1 MKEGEEKNVLA
12 TIATEDNEIRRGK
25 QSIYTEKK
33 GHREKKNKQMAIR
46 IRKKSILFFLRINK
60 EEEFKYVSIYV
71 FIICINCMT
80 AIYMHKVH
88 LWFNKFCCLIC
99 W

>member
-33 GHREKKNKQMAIR
+33 GHRENKNKQMAIR
-46 IRKKSILFFLRINK
+46 IRKKSILFFPTNK
-60 EEEFKYVSIYV
+60 
-71 FIICINCMT
+71 
-80 AIYMHKVH
+80 
-88 LWFNKFCCLIC
+88 
-99 W
+99 